1 MIFHEKKNY
10 EHKIKSLYQ
19 ISNIGKTNELY
30 KDSIDYIVEEYNH
43 RREPTCWCGN
53 IQTDKYVRTGD
64 NVKTHSTLG
73 LMVPTQYL

>member
-1 MIFHEKKNY
+1 MK
-10 EHKIKSLYQ
+10 
-19 ISNIGKTNELY
+19 LY